1 MNINLGLEK
10 RIFKNVQ
17 FDDLLSDLI
26 KEIELRNYLITRV
39 SHIDNGWKRGTQNF
53 RFRKY
58 KIIEFCNLE
67 SCAKMISLDF
77 DMGFFLPSRFLVYQ
91 ELDSTNVI
99 VSYQKTTVVARLFDS
114 PELLEYTTRLE
125 EDIYH
130 VLEEIDF

>member
-67 SCAKMISLDF
+67 SCSKMISLDF

-91 ELDSTNVI
+91 KLDSTNVI
-99 VSYQKTTVVARLFDS
+99 VSYQKTTVVAQLFDS